1 MAMGK
6 FYLVIIARTDR
17 NGGKCWA
24 ATKMHRLLGPREH
37 RAVSGRSG
45 GEEAQAAS
53 QHPGGTGRRRTEV
66 GSSRVQSPA
75 AGDRQNSA
83 SRLSFEMEKKGL
95 LPAVPKQGWAGEGAD
110 ELKAR
115 SCSLSLSQSDVKA
128 EDPEYNAPAEAAELC
143 R

>member
-45 GEEAQAAS
+45 DEEAQAAS

-66 GSSRVQSPA
+66 GSSRVQSPT
-75 AGDRQNSA
+75 AGDGQNSA
-83 SRLSFEMEKKGL
+83 SRLSFETEKKGVTACSTQTGVGWGRRAQGKKL
-95 LPAVPKQGWAGEGAD
+95 QPIFEPK
-110 ELKAR
+110 
-115 SCSLSLSQSDVKA
+115 
-128 EDPEYNAPAEAAELC
+128 
-143 R
+143 